1 MKRYLAVTMIGLL
14 ALLASAV
21 GCAPMATPPPA
32 APTQVPVEPTAAAVP
47 TQAPTQA
54 AAESLW
60 EVVRET
66 RVEQPVRMAAF
77 LDETFGLTGGAN
89 YEGRA
94 HYTTDGGQT
103 WTMAE
108 TSSGCLFAFDVVD
121 VRTVW
126 ECNASDIRLSTD
138 GGQTWQGSQGPRG
151 QPFCRVSSADD
162 KTVWYLSP
170 SKLEATADG
179 GTTWEEV
186 TLPEAVYPRDVL
198 AISLRTPQGGYILD
212 STGALYVTS
221 DGGETWSSQTLGLA
235 DKYGDMEPMPPGSV
249 APVAIRFFDAEHGL
263 IVLSLVGGGRSKVV
277 ALRTADGGQTWA
289 EEVVPAEIGVP
300 YLTHDGRFLT
310 IHSFFNTGK
319 ITVLRYAGG

>member
-1 MKRYLAVTMIGLL
+1 MKQYRIVAVIGLL

-32 APTQVPVEPTAAAVP
+32 AVPARAAAANP
-47 TQAPTQA
+47 
-54 AAESLW
+54 W

-89 YEGRA
+89 YEGKA

-108 TSSGCLFAFDVVD
+108 TSSGCLFGFDVVD
-121 VRTVW
+121 AHTVW

-151 QPFCRVSSADD
+151 QPFCHVSAADD

-170 SKLEATADG
+170 SRLKATVDG
-179 GTTWEEV
+179 GTTWQEIV
-186 TLPEAVYPRDVL
+186 LPEAVRPGNVL
-198 AISLRTPQGGYILD
+198 AISLRTSQEGYILD
-212 STGALYVTS
+212 SAGNLYVTV
-221 DGGETWSSQTLGLA
+221 DGGKSWSSQALGLA
-235 DKYGDMEPMPPGSV
+235 EKYGEMEPMPPGHTA
-249 APVAIRFFDAEHGL
+249 APAAIRFFDAKHGA
-263 IVLSLVGGGRSKVV
+263 IVLSLVGGGTSKVV
-277 ALRTADGGQTWA
+277 ALRTADGGQTWV
-289 EEVVPAEIGVP
+289 EEVVPAEFGVP

-310 IHSFFNTGK
+310 LHSFMNTGR
-319 ITVLRYAGG
+319 ITVLRYVGG